1 MRFLLCRVAIFVV
14 LPLSPLSNRVTHGQP
29 ALFRRASQ
37 GKQHTVTLTWKASP
51 SRVAGYNVYRKTAA
65 ESDYRKINS
74 SLVEGITYKDNTV
87 ERGVT
92 YHYAVRAVDA
102 QGRESVNSTEFT
114 IAVPQN

>member
-51 SRVAGYNVYRKTAA
+51 SRVAGYNVYRKRPRKATTARLILLSLK
-65 ESDYRKINS
+65 ESHTRTIPS
-74 SLVEGITYKDNTV
+74 S
-87 ERGVT
+87 
-92 YHYAVRAVDA
+92 AA
-102 QGRESVNSTEFT
+102 
-114 IAVPQN
+114 